1 MSSCVDEVLMAAT
14 AYILFVLWLVCKIM
28 CRNLDDYV
36 RDGVVAELKE
46 EEERVGS
53 RKCRATVTND
63 WYKTKPQQN

>member
-1 MSSCVDEVLMAAT
+1 MAAT

-46 EEERVGS
+46 EEEQVGS

-63 WYKTKPQQN
+63 